1 MKEEIK
7 RSTKKSKL
15 KITTIVLLLVVLFML
30 IKGVMLQ
37 PQITDNYDK
46 ISELEEQIEYEKQ
59 RADEVD
65 ALKENVDSDEY
76 IEKIARE
83 KLGMIRKDEIVF
95 IDVSG
100 EE

>member
-1 MKEEIK
+1 MRKKEQK
-7 RSTKKSKL
+7 RTKKRKL
-15 KITTIVLLLVVLFML
+15 KITTAILVVIVLFML

-46 ISELEEQIEYEKQ
+46 ISELESQIEYEQK
-59 RADEVD
+59 RAEEVD
-65 ALKENVDSDEY
+65 ALKENVNTDEY

-95 IDVSG
+95 VDVTG
-100 EE
+100 DK

>member
-1 MKEEIK
+1 MKEE
-7 RSTKKSKL
+7 RKKSVKKRKL
-15 KITTIVLLLVVLFML
+15 KISTIVILLAVLVML
-30 IKGVMLQ
+30 IRGFMYQ

-46 ISELEEQIEYEKQ
+46 ISELEAQIEYEQQ
-59 RADEVD
+59 RAEEVD

-83 KLGMIRKDEIVF
+83 KLGMIRKDEIMF
-95 IDVSG
+95 IDVTG

>member
-1 MKEEIK
+1 
-7 RSTKKSKL
+7 
-15 KITTIVLLLVVLFML
+15 
-30 IKGVMLQ
+30 MLQ
-37 PQITDNYDK
+37 PQINENYDM
-46 ISELEEQIEYEKQ
+46 ISELEAQIEYEEQ

-65 ALKENVDSDEY
+65 ALKEIVDSDEY

-95 IDVSG
+95 VDITG